1 MNKLLK
7 NLVFIDIETVC
18 LTKHYSMLHPRLQE
32 AWNKKALTINPN
44 CTDPDSYFFEKGAIY
59 AEFGKI
65 VVIGLGYFHK
75 NEDKELCLR
84 TKAIASDNEKELLIE
99 FCEVLEKGFKGDDI
113 ILCAHNG
120 KEFDFPYLCRR
131 MLVNGLKLPKC
142 LDIAGKKPWEVKH
155 HDTLEMWKFGDRKSF
170 TSLELLAAVF
180 DIPTSKEGIDGS
192 KVSSAYHLNEDL
204 ESIANYCKR
213 DVEVLAQIFLKMNG
227 IELPKTEN
235 MVLL

>member
-18 LTKHYSMLHPRLQE
+18 LTKHYSLLNPRLQE
-32 AWNKKALTINPN
+32 AWKKKALALNPD
-44 CTDPDSYFFEKGAIY
+44 CKEPDTYFFEKGAIF
-59 AEFGKI
+59 AEFGKV
-65 VVIGLGYFHK
+65 VVIGIGFFHK
-75 NEDKELCLR
+75 NENKELCLR
-84 TKAIASDNEKELLIE
+84 TKALASHNEKELLE
-99 FCEVLEKGFKGDDI
+99 AFCEVIEKGFKSEEI

-131 MLVNGLKLPKC
+131 MLVNNIKLPRY
-142 LDIAGKKPWEVKH
+142 LDIAGKKPWELKH
-155 HDTLEMWKFGDRKSF
+155 LDTLEMWKFGDRKSF

-192 KVSSAYHLNEDL
+192 KVSTTYHIQDDL
-204 ESIANYCKR
+204 ASIANYCKR

-227 IELPKTEN
+227 LELPKTEN

>member
-18 LTKHYSMLHPRLQE
+18 LTKHYADLHPRLQE
-32 AWNKKALTINPN
+32 AWKKKALTLNPQ
-44 CTDPDSYFFEKGAIY
+44 CSEPETYYFEKGAIF

-65 VVIGLGYFHK
+65 VVIGLGYFHQ
-75 NEDKELCLR
+75 NEEKELCFR
-84 TKAIASDNEKELLIE
+84 TKSIAGHNESEILSS
-99 FCEVLEKGFKGDDI
+99 FCEIIERGFKGEDI

-131 MLVNGLKLPKC
+131 MLVNGVKLPKY

-155 HDTLEMWKFGDRKSF
+155 LDTMEI
-170 TSLELLAAVF
+170 SLELLAAVF
-180 DIPTSKEGIDGS
+180 NIPSSKIGIDGS
-192 KVSSAYHLNEDL
+192 KVSTAYHHDGDL
-204 ESIANYCKR
+204 ESIASYCQR
-213 DVEVLAQIFLKMNG
+213 DVEVLAQIFLKMHCL
-227 IELPKTEN
+227 ELPKPEN